1 MLSTVNLRWYHT
13 NSGNP
18 RPDFHPTNPR
28 PMASST
34 PLTRPR
40 IIIHGGAGNITRA
53 NLPPPAW
60 SLYRNSLLHI
70 LRATSALLASG
81 TSALDAATSAATL
94 LEENPLFNCGKG
106 AVFTRA
112 GTIELEASV
121 MVSRGYRKRGV
132 GVALVKKVRNPIKL
146 AREMLV
152 RGEIDGGGGG
162 NSGGDG
168 DPAGGSGGAQGHC
181 FLSGTTV
188 EELAEEWGL
197 EMCEEKWHW
206 TKRRWEEHR
215 RGLGEKQV
223 PRWDEVM
230 GQGDAEKLVGNGIG
244 DLDWDGKEYLPQG
257 TVGCVCLDQYGTL
270 CVATSTG
277 GLTNKLPGRIG
288 DTPTLGAGFWA
299 EEWEVPSS
307 TLIPQQQAISSLQA
321 ILPDC
326 FREGISACI
335 PSLAGYLPLSAF
347 TSTLQDEKR
356 PRTTKSGAAM
366 SGTGNGDS
374 FLRINAVRTAAAIS
388 HFTPNRP
395 LSSAVQQIAGPG
407 GELEA
412 SAGNRWGKTGEGEGG
427 IIGIEV
433 VDGKGEVVFD
443 FNCGGMFRVWMDDK
457 GRERAMVFREEY

>member
-1 MLSTVNLRWYHT
+1 MI
-13 NSGNP
+13 
-18 RPDFHPTNPR
+18 
-28 PMASST
+28 SST
-34 PLTRPR
+34 HSEPNSRPR

-53 NLPPPAW
+53 NLPPSAW
-60 SLYRNSLLHI
+60 SLYRTSLLHI
-70 LRATSALLASG
+70 LRVTSALLASG
-81 TSALDAATSAATL
+81 ASALDAATSAVIS
-94 LEENPLFNCGKG
+94 LEENPLFNCGRG

-146 AREMLV
+146 AREILV
-152 RGEIDGGGGG
+152 RGETDGGGGG
-162 NSGGDG
+162 NGGGDG
-168 DPAGGSGGAQGHC
+168 DPAGGSGGGQGHC

-188 EELAEEWGL
+188 EELAESWGL

-215 RGLGEKQV
+215 RGLGEEQI
-223 PRWDEVM
+223 PSWDEVI
-230 GQGDAEKLVGNGIG
+230 GQRDTEELLDDGMG

-299 EEWEVPSS
+299 EEWEVPSIK
-307 TLIPQQQAISSLQA
+307 LAQQPQVTSPLQA
-321 ILPDC
+321 MLPHSL
-326 FREGISACI
+326 RETFGSCI
-335 PSLAGYLPLSAF
+335 PSLAGYLPLPVPI
-347 TSTLQDEKR
+347 STFQDEKR
-356 PRTTKSGAAM
+356 PQIVTCGAAM

-388 HFTPNRP
+388 RFAPNHS
-395 LSSAVQQIAGPG
+395 LASAAKQIAGPG
-407 GELEA
+407 GELET
-412 SAGNRWGKTGEGEGG
+412 SAGDRWGKTGEGEGG

-433 VDGKGEVVFD
+433 VDGKGKVVFD
-443 FNCGGMFRVWMDDK
+443 FNCGGMFRVWVDDK
-457 GRERAMVFREEY
+457 GRERAMVFKEEY